1 MSRDYA
7 STSFLD
13 AVDEM
18 KNLLTLEDMEE
29 ELEGGGNFQK
39 NVDEALMALLPK
51 NRLDLNS
58 DFDALTEAVIRHRLG
73 LTN

>member
-1 MSRDYA
+1 
-7 STSFLD
+7 
-13 AVDEM
+13 
-18 KNLLTLEDMEE
+18 MEE
-29 ELEGGGNFQK
+29 VLEGGGNFQK